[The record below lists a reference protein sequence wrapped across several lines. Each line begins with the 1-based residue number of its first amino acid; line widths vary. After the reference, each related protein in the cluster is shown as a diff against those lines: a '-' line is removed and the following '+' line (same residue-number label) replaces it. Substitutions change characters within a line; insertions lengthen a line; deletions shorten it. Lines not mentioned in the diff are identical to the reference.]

1 MKYEWNNTGSFTQR
15 SYTCGHCGA
24 RVGPHIGYSAKVVEV
39 RGESRGVAA
48 SIYICPNCTKPT
60 FYDFDGKQV
69 PGVKFGND
77 VQGVT
82 NSGVQQLYNEARDC
96 TGLGAH
102 TAAVLICRK
111 VLMNVAV
118 HHGAEEGE
126 SFVEYISYLAD
137 AGYVPP
143 NGKPWVDAIRSKGN
157 EANHEIKIMTKK
169 EAEQILRFTE
179 MLLRFVYEF
188 PSMLGQPGQDSPS
201 STEKPDK
208 EDGIV

>member
-1 MKYEWNNTGSFTQR
+1 MEYLWQNTIGVKLR
-15 SYTCGHCGA
+15 SYTCGYCGSK
-24 RVGPHIGYSAKVVEV
+24 VGPHQGYSSDLRGP
-39 RGESRGVAA
+39 RGEKISSNAY
-48 SIYICPNCTKPT
+48 IFICPNCTKPT
-60 FYDFDGKQV
+60 FFDFDGKQV

-82 NSGVQQLYNEARDC
+82 NSGVHQLYNESRDC

-118 HHGAEEGE
+118 HHGAQEGE
-126 SFVEYISYLAD
+126 SFVDYISYLAD
-137 AGYVPP
+137 AGFVPP

-157 EANHEIKIMTKK
+157 KANHEIKIMTNK

-188 PSMLGQPGQDSPS
+188 PSMLGQPGQHSSS
-201 STEKPDK
+201 STEKPDRG
-208 EDGIV
+208 DGII